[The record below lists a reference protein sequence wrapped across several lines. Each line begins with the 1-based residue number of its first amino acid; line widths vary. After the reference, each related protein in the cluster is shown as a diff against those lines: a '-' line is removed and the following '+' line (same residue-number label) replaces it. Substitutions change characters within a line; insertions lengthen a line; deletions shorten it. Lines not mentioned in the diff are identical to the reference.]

1 MDNYILEVRKSIPQ
15 KICNKIISYY
25 DQELIDAKITAGLNK
40 EIRNC
45 LRKEILLP
53 KTFGE
58 TLLSNYI
65 KSKVF
70 ELAKSYK
77 EKYSH
82 VYFNKISQLE
92 ILKYEANEHNA
103 GYRYHVDFG
112 TTCTN
117 RLLSISINLNN
128 DFEGGEFIFDLPNQ
142 EKELSQNVGDAI
154 IFPSNFMFPHQVN
167 KITKGVRYSLI
178 AWVV

>member
-1 MDNYILEVRKSIPQ
+1 MDNYILEVRKSVPQ
-15 KICNKIISYY
+15 KICDKIISYY
-25 DQELIDAKITAGLNK
+25 DKELIDAKITAGLNK

-45 LRKEILLP
+45 LRKEILFP

-58 TLLSNYI
+58 TILSNYI
-65 KSKVF
+65 KSKIF
-70 ELAKSYK
+70 ELAKSYQDK
-77 EKYSH
+77 HAH
-82 VYFNKISQLE
+82 VYFSKISQLE
-92 ILKYEANEHNA
+92 ILKYEANDYNA

-112 TTCTN
+112 SKSTE

-128 DFEGGEFIFDLPNQ
+128 NFQGGEFVFDFSNQ
-142 EKELSQNVGDAI
+142 FKQFSQNVGDAI

>member
-1 MDNYILEVRKSIPQ
+1 VDNYILEVRKSIPQ

-45 LRKEILLP
+45 LRKEILIP

-58 TLLSNYI
+58 TILSNYI

-70 ELAKSYK
+70 ELAKSY
-77 EKYSH
+77 EDRHAH
-82 VYFNKISQLE
+82 VCFQKISQLE
-92 ILKYEANEHNA
+92 ILKYEANDYDA
-103 GYRYHVDFG
+103 GYKFHVDFG
-112 TTCTN
+112 TTCTK
-117 RLLSISINLNN
+117 RLLSISINLNS
-128 DFEGGEFIFDLPNQ
+128 DFEGGEFVFDLSNQ
-142 EKELSQNVGDAI
+142 FKQFPQNIGDAI